1 MLLIRRIDRYE
12 IPSDALREAILNAVV
27 HRDYSMRGSDI
38 KVAVFDSR
46 IEITSPGGFPKGI
59 TVDEIIG
66 GRSSNGTI
74 FLLIPVI
81 EEVGNT
87 FRLSETLKEVQAQLV
102 VLEQEN
108 TSLNEQKTKLLDP
121 EYVKS
126 YARANYMLTKEGEQ
140 IYYLPKDDEQDN
152 D

>member
-1 MLLIRRIDRYE
+1 MKKKVKNRFNSIVLSVVLL
-12 IPSDALREAILNAVV
+12 
-27 HRDYSMRGSDI
+27 G
-38 KVAVFDSR
+38 
-46 IEITSPGGFPKGI
+46 
-59 TVDEIIG
+59 
-66 GRSSNGTI
+66 GTI

-81 EEVGNT
+81 EEIGNT
-87 FRLSETLKEVQAQLV
+87 FRLSETLKEVEAQLV
-102 VLEQEN
+102 LLEQEN
-108 TSLNEQKTKLLDP
+108 NSLNEQKTKLLDP

>member
-1 MLLIRRIDRYE
+1 MKKKVKNRFN
-12 IPSDALREAILNAVV
+12 SVV
-27 HRDYSMRGSDI
+27 LSG
-38 KVAVFDSR
+38 VLW
-46 IEITSPGGFPKGI
+46 G
-59 TVDEIIG
+59 
-66 GRSSNGTI
+66 GTI

-87 FRLSETLKEVQAQLV
+87 FRLSETLKEVEAQLV
-102 VLEQEN
+102 LLEQEN

>member
-1 MLLIRRIDRYE
+1 MKEKVKNRFNSVVLSVVLL
-12 IPSDALREAILNAVV
+12 
-27 HRDYSMRGSDI
+27 G
-38 KVAVFDSR
+38 
-46 IEITSPGGFPKGI
+46 
-59 TVDEIIG
+59 
-66 GRSSNGTI
+66 GTI

-81 EEVGNT
+81 EEIGNT
-87 FRLSETLKEVQAQLV
+87 FRLSETLKEVEAQLV
-102 VLEQEN
+102 LLEQEN
-108 TSLNEQKTKLLDP
+108 NSLNEQKTKLLDP

>member
-1 MLLIRRIDRYE
+1 MRKKVKNRFNSIVVSLALL
-12 IPSDALREAILNAVV
+12 
-27 HRDYSMRGSDI
+27 G
-38 KVAVFDSR
+38 
-46 IEITSPGGFPKGI
+46 
-59 TVDEIIG
+59 
-66 GRSSNGTI
+66 GTI

-140 IYYLPKDDEQDN
+140 IYYLPKDDQDN

>member
-1 MLLIRRIDRYE
+1 MRKKVKNRFNSIVVSLALL
-12 IPSDALREAILNAVV
+12 
-27 HRDYSMRGSDI
+27 G
-38 KVAVFDSR
+38 
-46 IEITSPGGFPKGI
+46 
-59 TVDEIIG
+59 
-66 GRSSNGTI
+66 GTI

-87 FRLSETLKEVQAQLV
+87 FRLSETLKEVQVQLV

>member
-1 MLLIRRIDRYE
+1 MKKKVKNRFNSVVLSVVLL
-12 IPSDALREAILNAVV
+12 
-27 HRDYSMRGSDI
+27 G
-38 KVAVFDSR
+38 
-46 IEITSPGGFPKGI
+46 
-59 TVDEIIG
+59 
-66 GRSSNGTI
+66 GTI

-87 FRLSETLKEVQAQLV
+87 FRLSETLKEVEAQLIL
-102 VLEQEN
+102 LEQEN

>member
-1 MLLIRRIDRYE
+1 MRKKVKNRFNSIVVSLALL
-12 IPSDALREAILNAVV
+12 
-27 HRDYSMRGSDI
+27 G
-38 KVAVFDSR
+38 
-46 IEITSPGGFPKGI
+46 
-59 TVDEIIG
+59 
-66 GRSSNGTI
+66 GTI

-126 YARANYMLTKEGEQ
+126 YARANYMLTKDGEQ
-140 IYYLPKDDEQDN
+140 IYYLPQEDEADE
-152 D
+152 

>member
-1 MLLIRRIDRYE
+1 MKKKVKNRFNSVVLSVVLL
-12 IPSDALREAILNAVV
+12 
-27 HRDYSMRGSDI
+27 
-38 KVAVFDSR
+38 
-46 IEITSPGGFPKGI
+46 GG
-59 TVDEIIG
+59 TV
-66 GRSSNGTI
+66 

-81 EEVGNT
+81 EEIGNT
-87 FRLSETLKEVQAQLV
+87 FRLSETLKEVEAQLV
-102 VLEQEN
+102 LLEQEN
-108 TSLNEQKTKLLDP
+108 NSLNEQKTKLLDP

>member
-1 MLLIRRIDRYE
+1 MRKKVKNRFNSIVVSLALL
-12 IPSDALREAILNAVV
+12 
-27 HRDYSMRGSDI
+27 G
-38 KVAVFDSR
+38 
-46 IEITSPGGFPKGI
+46 
-59 TVDEIIG
+59 
-66 GRSSNGTI
+66 GTI

>member
-1 MLLIRRIDRYE
+1 MRKKVKNRFNSIVVSLALL
-12 IPSDALREAILNAVV
+12 
-27 HRDYSMRGSDI
+27 G
-38 KVAVFDSR
+38 
-46 IEITSPGGFPKGI
+46 
-59 TVDEIIG
+59 
-66 GRSSNGTI
+66 GTI

-140 IYYLPKDDEQDN
+140 IY
-152 D
+152 

>member
-1 MLLIRRIDRYE
+1 MRKKVKNRFNSIVVSLALL
-12 IPSDALREAILNAVV
+12 
-27 HRDYSMRGSDI
+27 G
-38 KVAVFDSR
+38 
-46 IEITSPGGFPKGI
+46 
-59 TVDEIIG
+59 
-66 GRSSNGTI
+66 GTI

-87 FRLSETLKEVQAQLV
+87 FMLSETLKEVQAQLV

>member
-1 MLLIRRIDRYE
+1 MRKKVKNRFNSIVVSLALL
-12 IPSDALREAILNAVV
+12 
-27 HRDYSMRGSDI
+27 G
-38 KVAVFDSR
+38 
-46 IEITSPGGFPKGI
+46 
-59 TVDEIIG
+59 
-66 GRSSNGTI
+66 GTI

-81 EEVGNT
+81 EEIGNT
-87 FRLSETLKEVQAQLV
+87 FRLSETLKEVEAQLV
-102 VLEQEN
+102 LLEQEN
-108 TSLNEQKTKLLDP
+108 NSLNEQKTKLLDP

>member
-1 MLLIRRIDRYE
+1 MKKKVKNRFNSILL
-12 IPSDALREAILNAVV
+12 SVV
-27 HRDYSMRGSDI
+27 LLG
-38 KVAVFDSR
+38 
-46 IEITSPGGFPKGI
+46 
-59 TVDEIIG
+59 
-66 GRSSNGTI
+66 GTI

-87 FRLSETLKEVQAQLV
+87 FRLSETLKEVEAQLV
-102 VLEQEN
+102 LLEQEN

>member
-1 MLLIRRIDRYE
+1 MKKKVKNRFNSVVLSVVLL
-12 IPSDALREAILNAVV
+12 
-27 HRDYSMRGSDI
+27 G
-38 KVAVFDSR
+38 
-46 IEITSPGGFPKGI
+46 
-59 TVDEIIG
+59 
-66 GRSSNGTI
+66 GTI

-81 EEVGNT
+81 EEIGNT
-87 FRLSETLKEVQAQLV
+87 FRLSETLKEVEAQLV
-102 VLEQEN
+102 LLEQEN
-108 TSLNEQKTKLLDP
+108 NSLNEQKTKLLGP

>member
-1 MLLIRRIDRYE
+1 MKKKVKNRFNSVVLSVVLL
-12 IPSDALREAILNAVV
+12 
-27 HRDYSMRGSDI
+27 G
-38 KVAVFDSR
+38 
-46 IEITSPGGFPKGI
+46 
-59 TVDEIIG
+59 
-66 GRSSNGTI
+66 GTI

-81 EEVGNT
+81 EEIGNT
-87 FRLSETLKEVQAQLV
+87 FRLSETLKEVEAQLV
-102 VLEQEN
+102 LLEQEN
-108 TSLNEQKTKLLDP
+108 NSLNEQKTKLLDP

>member
-1 MLLIRRIDRYE
+1 MKKKVKNRFSSVVLSVVLL
-12 IPSDALREAILNAVV
+12 S
-27 HRDYSMRGSDI
+27 
-38 KVAVFDSR
+38 
-46 IEITSPGGFPKGI
+46 
-59 TVDEIIG
+59 
-66 GRSSNGTI
+66 GTI

-81 EEVGNT
+81 EEIGNT
-87 FRLSETLKEVQAQLV
+87 FRLSETLKEVEAQLV
-102 VLEQEN
+102 LLEQEN
-108 TSLNEQKTKLLDP
+108 NSLNEQKTKLLDP

>member
-1 MLLIRRIDRYE
+1 MKKKVKNRFNSVVLSVVLL
-12 IPSDALREAILNAVV
+12 
-27 HRDYSMRGSDI
+27 G
-38 KVAVFDSR
+38 
-46 IEITSPGGFPKGI
+46 
-59 TVDEIIG
+59 
-66 GRSSNGTI
+66 GTI

-87 FRLSETLKEVQAQLV
+87 FRLSETLKEVEAQLV
-102 VLEQEN
+102 LLEQEN
-108 TSLNEQKTKLLDP
+108 SSLNEQKTKLLDP

>member
-1 MLLIRRIDRYE
+1 MRKKVKNRFNSIVVSLALL
-12 IPSDALREAILNAVV
+12 
-27 HRDYSMRGSDI
+27 G
-38 KVAVFDSR
+38 
-46 IEITSPGGFPKGI
+46 
-59 TVDEIIG
+59 
-66 GRSSNGTI
+66 GTI

-126 YARANYMLTKEGEQ
+126 YARANYMLTKESEQ

>member
-1 MLLIRRIDRYE
+1 MRKKVKNRFNSIVVSLALL
-12 IPSDALREAILNAVV
+12 
-27 HRDYSMRGSDI
+27 G
-38 KVAVFDSR
+38 
-46 IEITSPGGFPKGI
+46 
-59 TVDEIIG
+59 
-66 GRSSNGTI
+66 GTI

-102 VLEQEN
+102 ALEQEN

>member
-1 MLLIRRIDRYE
+1 MKKKVKNRFNSVVLSVVLL
-12 IPSDALREAILNAVV
+12 
-27 HRDYSMRGSDI
+27 G
-38 KVAVFDSR
+38 
-46 IEITSPGGFPKGI
+46 
-59 TVDEIIG
+59 
-66 GRSSNGTI
+66 GTI

-87 FRLSETLKEVQAQLV
+87 FRLSETLKEVEAQLV
-102 VLEQEN
+102 LLEQEN